1 MNGEEFEIQAYKK
14 CLEEGSKKGLK
25 FGFFAALALGI
36 MSFSMLA
43 AHALGFWY
51 GSNCVENNSHC
62 SGDHYEAGDVLIIFF
77 SVLMAALNLSQLSPS
92 IKKIAEGKA
101 AAARIF
107 EVLDREPLVKNPEN
121 PKIP

>member
-1 MNGEEFEIQAYKK
+1 M
-14 CLEEGSKKGLK
+14 K
-25 FGFFAALALGI
+25 FAFFAALALGV
-36 MSFSMLA
+36 MSFSMLG

-51 GSNCVENNSHC
+51 GSNCVEGNSHC
-62 SGDHYEAGDVLIIFF
+62 PNEHYEAGDVLIVFF

-107 EVLDREPLVKNPEN
+107 EVLNR
-121 PKIP
+121 